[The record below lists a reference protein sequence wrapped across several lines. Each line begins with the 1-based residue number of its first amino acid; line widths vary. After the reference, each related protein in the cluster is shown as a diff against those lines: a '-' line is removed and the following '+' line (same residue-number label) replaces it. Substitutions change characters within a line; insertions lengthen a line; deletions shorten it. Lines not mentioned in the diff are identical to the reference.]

1 MISTLRPPASLAKSS
16 AASCAPTSEPLPTW
30 SANGPEKSLNTPILI
45 LSPGICACPAAGKPA
60 SAAAASAAPKSDRLN
75 LEGTGDPPRF
85 RPVPNRRDLSDSND
99 PGVPDGAG
107 FACILRWS
115 APPDKPEAAADR
127 SGAAIEVAIV
137 AGFYGF
143 YHDS

>member
-45 LSPGICACPAAGKPA
+45 LSPGICASAAVGKPA

-85 RPVPNRRDLSDSND
+85 RLVRKTGAIYPESND
-99 PGVPDGAG
+99 PGIPDGAG
-107 FACILRWS
+107 LAFILQWP
-115 APPDKPEAAADR
+115 APPDKRDAAADR
-127 SGAAIEVAIV
+127 SG
-137 AGFYGF
+137 
-143 YHDS
+143 